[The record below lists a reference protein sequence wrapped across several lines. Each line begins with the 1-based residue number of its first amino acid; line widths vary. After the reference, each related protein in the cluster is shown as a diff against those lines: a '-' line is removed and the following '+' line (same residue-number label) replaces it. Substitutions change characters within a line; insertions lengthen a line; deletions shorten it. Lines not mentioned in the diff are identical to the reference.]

1 VGWPL
6 ILKRYHVGWVDLFD
20 EEGEEKERR
29 EAEAEAVAVDK
40 KRNVINRISFFILY
54 HFEIKSMLER
64 YYESSG

>member
-1 VGWPL
+1 
-6 ILKRYHVGWVDLFD
+6 LFD